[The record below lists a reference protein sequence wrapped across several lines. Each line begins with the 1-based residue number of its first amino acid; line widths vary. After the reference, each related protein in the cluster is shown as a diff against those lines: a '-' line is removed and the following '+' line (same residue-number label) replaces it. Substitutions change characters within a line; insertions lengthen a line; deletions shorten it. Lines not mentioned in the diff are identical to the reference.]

1 VNRRVRKQQQQM
13 DPGRGCPAQ
22 IPGRGQYVHSSHR
35 REIEEVGPSHKDL
48 REHTEYTD
56 ETGTGRA
63 EGEEMI
69 SLRLTLLAALI
80 AAAFAGC
87 LTYFVTPSARVDADQ
102 RLPPIVPTKNIERRP
117 TAEEQAA
124 AAFERAAKT
133 ILKRLPDA
141 MAYAGADE
149 PPITGHIPLPK
160 RRPIP
165 R

>member
-87 LTYFVTPSARVDADQ
+87 LTYFVTPQ
-102 RLPPIVPTKNIERRP
+102 RESTRISDCRRSCQPKILNAVQLRKSKPLLPSSEP
-117 TAEEQAA
+117 
-124 AAFERAAKT
+124 